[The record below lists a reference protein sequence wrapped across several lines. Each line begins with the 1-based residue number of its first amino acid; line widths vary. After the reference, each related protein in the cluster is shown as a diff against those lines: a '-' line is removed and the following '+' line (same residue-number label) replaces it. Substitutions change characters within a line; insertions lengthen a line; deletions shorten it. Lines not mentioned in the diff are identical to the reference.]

1 MPAARSEF
9 FILAK
14 MNISLNM
21 RLAIPN
27 KMEGIGWYSY
37 EIARRLIHDHPE
49 VNFQLLYDRKIPDFE
64 FHQSKNVSAHKLFPP
79 ARRPFLW
86 KYWFNKS
93 VSKFLSENESDIFL
107 SFDGYLS
114 LNTKVKQ
121 ISVIHDLNF
130 EHFPEDMPPT
140 YLAYYQKYF
149 PRFAKKATRIV
160 TVSEFSKKD
169 IAEQYTIE
177 HDKIE
182 VVPNAVKEG
191 FKEISDQ
198 EKQKTKEE
206 FADASDFILF
216 VGSIHPRKNLK
227 RLCEAF
233 DLFKKSHNTGHKLLI
248 VGASMWKDS
257 SGEFLNQLSHHE
269 DIVILGRQSQ
279 ANVCKITASAELL
292 AYTSYFEGF
301 GVPILEAFAS
311 GTPVLCSNTS
321 AMPEVA
327 GKAAVYVD
335 PFDVED
341 IANKL
346 GKTLAN
352 KALQST
358 LVSEGKT
365 QLEKFSWDKSAKKMW
380 ELIEKC
386 L

>member
-1 MPAARSEF
+1 
-9 FILAK
+9 
-14 MNISLNM
+14 
-21 RLAIPN
+21 
-27 KMEGIGWYSY
+27 
-37 EIARRLIHDHPE
+37 
-49 VNFQLLYDRKIPDFE
+49 
-64 FHQSKNVSAHKLFPP
+64 
-79 ARRPFLW
+79 
-86 KYWFNKS
+86 
-93 VSKFLSENESDIFL
+93 
-107 SFDGYLS
+107 
-114 LNTKVKQ
+114 
-121 ISVIHDLNF
+121 
-130 EHFPEDMPPT
+130 
-140 YLAYYQKYF
+140 
-149 PRFAKKATRIV
+149 
-160 TVSEFSKKD
+160 
-169 IAEQYTIE
+169 
-177 HDKIE
+177 
-182 VVPNAVKEG
+182 
-191 FKEISDQ
+191 
-198 EKQKTKEE
+198 
-206 FADASDFILF
+206 
-216 VGSIHPRKNLK
+216 
-227 RLCEAF
+227 
-233 DLFKKSHNTGHKLLI
+233 
-248 VGASMWKDS
+248 MWKDS